1 MAARKRQKTPSEV
14 IRGIIQA
21 AMTAE
26 SVTGEQLADDMGI
39 HVNTV
44 YSDLK
49 TPEKIPQ
56 GRLWLYFVV
65 LGIPVQEAL
74 ESIAGAFAASLARR

>member
-1 MAARKRQKTPSEV
+1 MARKRTPSEV

-26 SVTGEQLADDMGI
+26 EMTGEQLARDMGV

-49 TPEKIPQ
+49 APEKIPQ
-56 GRLWLYFVV
+56 GRLWLYFVT
-65 LGIPVQEAL
+65 LGIPIQDAL
-74 ESIAGAFAASLARR
+74 ESIAGAFAVSLARR